1 MPVINLPA
9 DGEEGW
15 GPKLRIAIGAVNTT
29 ADDAVAGVTEIESSL
44 ETHVASE
51 TPHPQYDDLPSLAL
65 ILENGLI

>member
-1 MPVINLPA
+1 MPIIDLPA

-15 GPKLRIAIGAVNTT
+15 GAKLRIAIGAVNTT
-29 ADDAVAGVTEIESSL
+29 ADEAKTGVTETESSL

-65 ILENGLI
+65 TFENGLI